1 MTDASPAADA
11 AVRGLAELTLET
23 EDVRK
28 AAAFYEEVVGLR
40 LLPSS
45 DDDRVWLAVGERCRL
60 GLWSPGRKEFDD
72 RGGRHVHF
80 AFSVARGGLTAL
92 CARLRAAGADVEGPV
107 EHEGGDRSLYF
118 FDPAGNRVE
127 AWDFFTHGDG
137 AKDGVSGLA

>member
-1 MTDASPAADA
+1 MTDAIPAADLT
-11 AVRGLAELTLET
+11 VRGLAELTLET
-23 EDVRK
+23 GDVRE
-28 AAAFYEEVVGLR
+28 AAAFYADVVGLR
-40 LLPSS
+40 PLSS
-45 DDDRVWLAVGERCRL
+45 DGERVWLAVGKHSRL

-80 AFSVARGGLTAL
+80 ALSVAPGGLTAL
-92 CARLRAAGADVEGPV
+92 RARLRAAGVDVEGPV

-137 AKDGVSGLA
+137 AEDGVGALA

>member
-1 MTDASPAADA
+1 MTERSPAIGA
-11 AVRGLAELTLET
+11 AVQGLAELTLEIGDLR
-23 EDVRK
+23 E
-28 AAAFYEEVVGLR
+28 AAEFYEGVVGLR
-40 LLPSS
+40 PLSR
-45 DDDRVWLAVGERCRL
+45 DGDRVWLAVGTHCRL

-92 CARLRAAGADVEGPV
+92 RDRLCAAGVEVEGPV

-137 AKDGVSGLA
+137 AQDGVGGLA